1 MWTRSRMLRRISSR
15 LSAVTSSLNG
25 NLVMSPRSK
34 AMSKR
39 RKKPPRAMPPVP
51 SYDVRLLVSPC
62 GIVELLLVRLDVDV
76 GVGQLAEVDLGPG
89 DLDAR
94 NRALH
99 RHVAQ
104 DERRHPLGR
113 EAVDGVH
120 RDAVA
125 VRVDQFLVDPV
136 PAALGQPLDVQLAR
150 GEHHLPDLA
159 IHLVA
164 IDVDVGEVVVG
175 ADFLDLP
182 ERVLQRAPVPQANV
196 LQRVLIVWR
205 VCGFDGGLCWK
216 RLLRDAIAA
225 RTPAGS
231 SRCCA

>member
-1 MWTRSRMLRRISSR
+1 MLRRISSR

-25 NLVMSPRSK
+25 SLLMSPRSK

-39 RKKPPRAMPPVP
+39 RKKPPRAMPPVAF
-51 SYDVRLLVSPC
+51 VRRQAVGVALR
-62 GIVELLLVRLDVDV
+62 IVELLLVRLDVDV
-76 GVGQLAEVDLGPG
+76 GVGQLAEVDFRPR

-104 DERRHPLGR
+104 DERRHPFGR
-113 EAVDGVH
+113 EAVDRVH

-136 PAALGQPLDVQLAR
+136 PAALGQPFDVQLAR

-159 IHLVA
+159 IHFVA
-164 IDVDVGEVVVG
+164 VDVDVREVVVG

-182 ERVLQRAPVPQANV
+182 ERVLQRAPVPQPNV
-196 LQRVLIVWR
+196 LQRVLIVGR
-205 VCGFDGGLCWK
+205 VRGL
-216 RLLRDAIAA
+216 DAWS
-225 RTPAGS
+225 RPETPAG
-231 SRCCA
+231 